1 MPNYIRIYKRLINSR
16 HLKPGGYVEIQEFAY
31 TAACDDN
38 SCDGPY
44 AWREFLEYLRQGLE
58 ALGSDLLAIRHV
70 QSEILDAGFELV
82 DYRQLKCPVGPW
94 AKKRRLQE
102 CGHILRDVCMEGL
115 TGLARKPFGKGLQ
128 WKQERIEVF
137 LIDVRKALTAEENGL
152 PKFHSYFPFYNICAR
167 KPLDAQ

>member
-1 MPNYIRIYKRLINSR
+1 M
-16 HLKPGGYVEIQEFAY
+16 QEFAY
-31 TAACDDN
+31 TAACDDS
-38 SCDGPY
+38 SCDGPF
-44 AWREFLEYLRQGLE
+44 AWRDFLEYLRQGLE
-58 ALGSDLLAIRHV
+58 TLGSDLLAIRHV
-70 QSEILDAGFELV
+70 QGELLDAGLELV

-137 LIDVRKALTAEENGL
+137 LIEVRKALTAEENGL
-152 PKFHSYFPFYNICAR
+152 PKFHSYFPFYNIVAR
-167 KPLDAQ
+167 KPLGPQ